1 MIYLKLFFSFIQ
13 VGLFSIGG
21 GYAAMPLI
29 RSQIVEQ
36 RGWLTMAEFMNLIT
50 IAEMTPGPI
59 TVNAATFTGIRIA
72 GIGGAI
78 AATLGC
84 IFPSLI
90 LVSMLAFLYYRCQ
103 KFSIIQ
109 NILASLRPAVIAL
122 ISSAG
127 LSIARTTLLTDKEF
141 SSVSLRLPDAAVFVT
156 AFILLRKLKWNPILT
171 MLLCGFSYLLLH
183 LLVPVLP

>member
-109 NILASLRPAVIAL
+109 NMLASLRPAVIAL

-127 LSIARTTLLTDKEF
+127 LSIARTTLQIGRAH
-141 SSVSLRLPDAAVFVT
+141 V
-156 AFILLRKLKWNPILT
+156 
-171 MLLCGFSYLLLH
+171 
-183 LLVPVLP
+183 